1 MLVGVLVGALVAVV
15 IGGALATVLVG
26 DAFLEPPQPLATTA
40 STTHALMTRELA
52 MAQC

>member
-1 MLVGVLVGALVAVV
+1 MLVGALVAVL
-15 IGGALATVLVG
+15 IDGALATVLVVVVE
-26 DAFLEPPQPLATTA
+26 LELPQPLATTA

>member
-15 IGGALATVLVG
+15 IGGAIATVLV

-52 MAQC
+52 TAQC

>member
-1 MLVGVLVGALVAVV
+1 MVGVLVGVLVAVPNDGA
-15 IGGALATVLVG
+15 IATVLVG

-40 STTHALMTRELA
+40 STTHALMTRELT